1 MENLVPCKIGYILYS
16 DTPSKRFVFYNANR
30 TEKKEFILFSDAVEN
45 LIVALPKAL
54 EKAQSL
60 TQEEI
65 NEDQEAIFS
74 EDLSC
79 FSGVDEKTKKILM
92 FKNRLSV
99 NTYQGYLHI
108 WLKRFFY
115 DADRQLW
122 LACRGG
128 FRFNPKSDDFEAIL
142 DWLKYHVEVIK
153 QDKKEAK
160 PEAVAPPPPA
170 AAAAAAAAVEASQ
183 SLSLSDDN

>member
-1 MENLVPCKIGYILYS
+1 MDNLVPCRSGYISYS
-16 DTPSKRFVFYNANR
+16 DTPSKRFIFYNANR
-30 TEKKEFILFSDAVEN
+30 TEKKELILFSDAVVN
-45 LIVALPKAL
+45 LVAALPKAL
-54 EKAQSL
+54 EKALSL

-79 FSGVDEKTKKILM
+79 FSGVDDQTRKIRM

-108 WLKRFFY
+108 WIKRFFY
-115 DADRQLW
+115 DSERQMW

-128 FRFNPKSDDFEAIL
+128 FRFNPISDDFESILNFLQGHLEAIQE
-142 DWLKYHVEVIK
+142 KKK
-153 QDKKEAK
+153 QQQQGEKQQKLEPAT
-160 PEAVAPPPPA
+160 A
-170 AAAAAAAAVEASQ
+170 AAAAAATEELV
-183 SLSLSDDN
+183 L